1 MLRFESATPG
11 RTRCISSMNESQHE
25 SREPA
30 PRPAPRRSVSN
41 DEAPS
46 ILQRLSAIWSYREL
60 LGNLTR
66 KELKVKY
73 KNSVLGFLWS
83 LLNPLLYLIVFS
95 VVFQE
100 ILRTDIPTYAIFL
113 LSGLLVWNLFSTGL
127 SAATASIVMNASL
140 VQKVWFPREV
150 LPLSSI
156 GAALVH
162 FFLQTIVLATSMVVL
177 RHAPS
182 PTAMLLIIPAVIC
195 VLLIL
200 SGLGVLLSALNVKLR
215 DIQHLLELVLLA
227 WFWFTPIVYEYLP
240 IEERLGSWSW
250 LAFINPVLPIVMVFQ
265 KALYNPEPGVALPD
279 EDLLWYFRNLG
290 FSAAAGIVLIIVGFT
305 MFGRMEADLAEEI

>member
-1 MLRFESATPG
+1 
-11 RTRCISSMNESQHE
+11 MNDSPDEAPRS
-25 SREPA
+25 A
-30 PRPAPRRSVSN
+30 PRPAARRSVAN
-41 DEAPS
+41 AEAPS
-46 ILQRLSAIWSYREL
+46 LPQRLAAIWTYREL

-73 KNSVLGFLWS
+73 KNSVLGFMWS

-100 ILRTDIPTYAIFL
+100 ILRAQIPTYAIFL
-113 LSGLLVWNLFSTGL
+113 LSGLLVWNLFSLGLGSATG
-127 SAATASIVMNASL
+127 SIVANASL

-162 FFLQTIVLATSMVVL
+162 FFLQTIVLLSAMLVL
-177 RHAPS
+177 RHSPS
-182 PTAMLLIIPAVIC
+182 YTALVLIVPAMIC
-195 VLLIL
+195 LLLIL
-200 SGLGVLLSALNVKLR
+200 SGLGVFLSALNVKLR

-240 IEERLGSWSW
+240 IKERLGDWSW
-250 LAFINPVLPIVMVFQ
+250 IALLNPILPIVMAFQ
-265 KALYNPEPGVALPD
+265 RALYNPPSGIVLPD
-279 EDLLWYFRNLG
+279 ESLAWYFRNLG
-290 FSAAAGIVLIIVGFT
+290 VSAVVGVVLVIFGFV
-305 MFGRMEADLAEEI
+305 MFGRMEANLAEEI

>member
-1 MLRFESATPG
+1 M
-11 RTRCISSMNESQHE
+11 
-25 SREPA
+25 
-30 PRPAPRRSVSN
+30 
-41 DEAPS
+41 
-46 ILQRLSAIWSYREL
+46 LQRLAAIWSYREL

-73 KNSVLGFLWS
+73 KNSILGFLWS

-100 ILRTDIPTYAIFL
+100 ILRAQIPTYAIYL
-113 LSGLLVWNLFSTGL
+113 LSGLLVWNLFAAGL
-127 SAATASIVMNASL
+127 AGATASIVGNASL

-156 GAALVH
+156 GAAMVH
-162 FFLQTIVLATSMVVL
+162 FVLQTIVLATAMLVL
-177 RHAPS
+177 RHAPA
-182 PTAMLLIIPAVIC
+182 PTAMLLIVPALFC
-195 VLLIL
+195 LLL
-200 SGLGVLLSALNVKLR
+200 MVSGLGVLLSALNVKLR

-250 LAFINPVLPIVMVFQ
+250 VAFINPVLPVVMVFQ
-265 KALYNPEPGVALPD
+265 KALYNPSSGVGLPD
-279 EDLLWYFRNLG
+279 EELFWYFRNLG
-290 FSAAAGIVLIIVGFT
+290 ISAVAGIVFLILGFA

>member
-1 MLRFESATPG
+1 MKNSEDDSHR
-11 RTRCISSMNESQHE
+11 QV
-25 SREPA
+25 
-30 PRPAPRRSVSN
+30 PRPVARRSVAN
-41 DEAPS
+41 AEAPS
-46 ILQRLSAIWSYREL
+46 LIQRLAAVWTYREL

-73 KNSVLGFLWS
+73 KNSILGFMWS
-83 LLNPLLYLIVFS
+83 LLNPLLYLIIFS

-100 ILRTDIPTYAIFL
+100 ILRAQIPTYAIFL

-127 SAATASIVMNASL
+127 ASATGSIVGNASL

-162 FFLQTIVLATSMVVL
+162 FFLQTLVLASAMVVL
-177 RHAPS
+177 RHPPS
-182 PTAMLLIIPAVIC
+182 LLGLVLIIPALISL
-195 VLLIL
+195 LLIL

-240 IEERLGSWSW
+240 IQERLGSWSW
-250 LAFINPVLPIVMVFQ
+250 IAFINPVLPIVMAFQ
-265 KALYNPEPGVALPD
+265 RALYNPPSGIVLPD
-279 EDLLWYFRNLG
+279 ESLLWYFRNLG
-290 FSAAAGIVLIIVGFT
+290 VSAIVGVVLVAVGFT

>member
-1 MLRFESATPG
+1 MA
-11 RTRCISSMNESQHE
+11 
-25 SREPA
+25 
-30 PRPAPRRSVSN
+30 RRSVAN
-41 DEAPS
+41 AEAPS
-46 ILQRLSAIWSYREL
+46 LAQRLAAVWAYREL

-73 KNSVLGFLWS
+73 KNSVLGFMWS

-100 ILRTDIPTYAIFL
+100 ILRAQIPTYAIFL
-113 LSGLLVWNLFSTGL
+113 LSGLLVWNLFSNGLASATG
-127 SAATASIVMNASL
+127 SIVGNASL

-162 FFLQTIVLATSMVVL
+162 FFLQTLVLASAMLVL
-177 RHAPS
+177 RHPPS
-182 PTAMLLIIPAVIC
+182 PLGLLLVIPALLC
-195 VLLIL
+195 LLLIL
-200 SGLGVLLSALNVKLR
+200 SGLGVFLSALNVKLR

-240 IEERLGSWSW
+240 IQDRLGSWSW
-250 LAFINPVLPIVMVFQ
+250 IAFINPVLPIVMAFQ
-265 KALYNPEPGVALPD
+265 RALYNPPSGIVLPD
-279 EDLLWYFRNLG
+279 ESLLWYFRNLG
-290 FSAAAGIVLIIVGFT
+290 VSAVVGVVLVVVGFT

>member
-1 MLRFESATPG
+1 MNDSQRESP
-11 RTRCISSMNESQHE
+11 RL
-25 SREPA
+25 A
-30 PRPAPRRSVSN
+30 PRPAARRSVAN
-41 DEAPS
+41 AKPPS
-46 ILQRLSAIWSYREL
+46 LVRRLATVWSYREL
-60 LGNLTR
+60 LGNLIS

-73 KNSVLGFLWS
+73 KNSILGFLWS

-100 ILRTDIPTYAIFL
+100 ILRVQIPTYAVFL

-127 SAATASIVMNASL
+127 GSAAGSIVGNASL

-150 LPLSSI
+150 LPLASI

-162 FFLQTIVLATSMVVL
+162 FLLQTIVLVSAMLAL
-177 RHAPS
+177 RHTPS
-182 PTAMLLIIPAVIC
+182 AEGLLLIVPALVC
-195 VLLIL
+195 LLLLL

-240 IEERLGSWSW
+240 IEERLGEWSW
-250 LAFINPVLPIVMVFQ
+250 VAFINPVLPIVMAFQ
-265 KALYNPEPGVALPD
+265 KALYNPPAGIALPD
-279 EDLLWYFRNLG
+279 EGLLWYFRNLG
-290 FSAAAGIVLIIVGFT
+290 ISAGVGVVCVVVGLT
-305 MFGRMEADLAEEI
+305 VFGRMEADLAEEI

>member
-1 MLRFESATPG
+1 
-11 RTRCISSMNESQHE
+11 MNDSHDDSHRQV
-25 SREPA
+25 
-30 PRPAPRRSVSN
+30 PRPVARRSVAN
-41 DEAPS
+41 AEAPTL
-46 ILQRLSAIWSYREL
+46 LQRLGAVWAYREL

-73 KNSVLGFLWS
+73 KNSILGFLWS

-100 ILRTDIPTYAIFL
+100 ILRAQIPTYAIFL

-127 SAATASIVMNASL
+127 ASATGSIVGNASL

-162 FFLQTIVLATSMVVL
+162 FFLQTIVLASAMLVL

-182 PTAMLLIIPAVIC
+182 PTGLLLIVPALAC
-195 VLLIL
+195 LLLIL
-200 SGLGVLLSALNVKLR
+200 SGLGVFLSALNVKLR

-240 IEERLGSWSW
+240 IQERLGSWSW
-250 LAFINPVLPIVMVFQ
+250 IAFINPVLPIVMAFQ
-265 KALYNPEPGVALPD
+265 RALYNPPSGIVLPD
-279 EDLLWYFRNLG
+279 ESLLWYFRNLG
-290 FSAAAGIVLIIVGFT
+290 VSAVVGVVLVAVGFM